1 MLKKTVTYTNY
12 NDEEV
17 TEDFYFALNEAEV
30 LDKELSVEG
39 GYSALL
45 EKIVAEKNGKEM
57 IRLFKELV
65 LISYGEKSLDGK
77 RFMKSEE
84 IQANFQASA
93 AYPQIFMELAM
104 DDKAAEEFANGILPA
119 KLTERFAKEQ
129 KDVRATVTRDDIEQ
143 RGAYG
148 PEVSALLEEY
158 KAEDEQR
165 LTTISLSQ
173 AEFMQAR
180 LSEEQFEQF
189 MADKRVV
196 G

>member
-45 EKIVAEKNGKEM
+45 EKVVAEKNGAEM
-57 IRLFKELV
+57 IKLFKELV

-84 IQANFQASA
+84 IKENFKASA

-104 DDKAAEEFANGILPA
+104 DAKAAEEFANGILPA
-119 KLTERFAKEQ
+119 KLNERYAKEQ
-129 KDVRATVTRDDIEQ
+129 KAVKATVTRDDIEQ

-148 PEVSALLEEY
+148 PEVEAALEAF
-158 KAEDEQR
+158 KAEEDG
-165 LTTISLSQ
+165 LKTISLSQ

-180 LSEEQFEQF
+180 LTEEQFKQF
-189 MADKRVV
+189 MADKHVV
-196 G
+196 D